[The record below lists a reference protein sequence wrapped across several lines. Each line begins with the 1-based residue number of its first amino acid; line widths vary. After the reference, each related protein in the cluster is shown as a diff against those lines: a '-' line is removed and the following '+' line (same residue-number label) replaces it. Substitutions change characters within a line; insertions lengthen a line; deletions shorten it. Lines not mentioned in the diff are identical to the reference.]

1 MFTALNSEKMLSVP
15 IIDTGLKTP
24 GKCSEPITRINPAAM
39 LAVIDKISFLKNED
53 IAVVRKVNIIR
64 MASLSRYV
72 TANAP
77 NRFKSSGQSAYSC
90 KV

>member
-39 LAVIDKISFLKNED
+39 LAVIDKISFSCYLLHQYSITLDCEFYEVK
-53 IAVVRKVNIIR
+53 KQGKIR
-64 MASLSRYV
+64 GFSYGS
-72 TANAP
+72 
-77 NRFKSSGQSAYSC
+77 F
-90 KV
+90 